1 MKLKKFDYVM
11 LAIIVVGVVLTLL
24 LINNGNIK
32 EENGNSS
39 EKNNI
44 YLLSDYS
51 RFFTIESSL
60 YKFVGYLQSKD
71 TSSLIKVV
79 DGDFINVLEIFS

>member
-32 EENGNSS
+32 D
-39 EKNNI
+39 EKTQNI
-44 YLLSDYS
+44 IL
-51 RFFTIESSL
+51 
-60 YKFVGYLQSKD
+60 
-71 TSSLIKVV
+71 
-79 DGDFINVLEIFS
+79 